1 MSFAGAPEPGLGPVL
16 ESLDEPSVQPER
28 VPAPVPSRGLGL
40 DLSSSFGLNQR
51 LGVGIC
57 FGFCLGLRPGLTFG
71 LA

>member
-1 MSFAGAPEPGLGPVL
+1 MSFAGAPEPRLGLVL

-40 DLSSSFGLNQR
+40 DLSSTSGLKQR

-57 FGFCLGLRPGLTFG
+57 LGFCLRLRLGLIFG